1 MSIEKRTIVE
11 SIKPLENG
19 IVEVQYADQIVY
31 EGETIKRT
39 TRMKVLPPADD
50 LSGEHETVQAIC
62 NALWT
67 PEVVAA
73 YVAACE
79 QS

>member
-1 MSIEKRTIVE
+1 MFSKQTLVDL
-11 SIKPLENG
+11 IKPHQNG
-19 IVEVQYADQIVY
+19 IVEVQYVDVDLFDGQP
-31 EGETIKRT
+31 IKRT
-39 TRMKVLPPADD
+39 TRMKVLPPAED

-67 PEVVAA
+67 PEVIAA